1 MNPGLPANKV
11 IDFAREFIHRLEQ
24 NSDCIKEQ
32 HPTLIWQDYVFHS
45 DTFRRAHVNIV
56 DARDTRGLYLFH
68 CCIFPK
74 LNDTS
79 PIYGLDIIAGETK
92 ISGAFH
98 DFSKT
103 IDPNHPM
110 MLWFEKNVEN
120 LSWRRPREL
129 PEWAQSIF
137 STAIIAAGAINSE
150 EEIDQL
156 ISFSQTSLDYYLGN
170 VGSSTFPTGD
180 FSIEQ
185 NFYCQQQKLNPHNA
199 RTMQHL
205 GLTADEADY
214 FVQNVMFPE
223 VK

>member
-1 MNPGLPANKV
+1 MNPGLPANK
-11 IDFAREFIHRLEQ
+11 IINFADRFISRLEKY
-24 NSDCIKEQ
+24 SICIKDE
-32 HPTLIWQDYVFHS
+32 HPKLIWQDYLFHS
-45 DTFRRAHVNIV
+45 NVFRRAHVNVV
-56 DARDTRGLYLFH
+56 DARESRGLYLFH
-68 CCIFPK
+68 CCIFPN
-74 LNDTS
+74 LQDSS
-79 PIYGLDIIAGETK
+79 PIFGLDIIAGETK

-103 IDPNHPM
+103 ADDNHAM
-110 MLWFEKNVEN
+110 MQWFEKRVEN

-137 STAIIAAGAINSE
+137 SPAIIAAGAINTE

-156 ISFSQTSLDYYLGN
+156 ITLSLENLDYYLAN
-170 VGSSTFPTGD
+170 VGLTNFPTSN
-180 FSIEQ
+180 FLKEQ
-185 NFYCQQQKLNPHNA
+185 NFYCQQRKLNPHNA

-205 GLTADEADY
+205 GLTEEETNY

>member
-1 MNPGLPANKV
+1 MCFNKV
-11 IDFAREFIHRLEQ
+11 IDFSNKFISRLEKD
-24 NSDCIKEQ
+24 SDVSKEE
-32 HPTLIWQDYVFHS
+32 HPTLIWRDYVFRNNN
-45 DTFRRAHVNIV
+45 FRRAHVNIV
-56 DARDTRGLYLFH
+56 DARESRGLYLFH
-68 CCIFPK
+68 CCIFPY
-74 LNDTS
+74 LQDTS
-79 PIYGLDIIAGETK
+79 PIFGLDIIAGETK

-103 IDPNHPM
+103 VDPNHSM
-110 MLWFEKNVEN
+110 MLWFEKQVEK
-120 LSWRRPREL
+120 LTWRRPREL

-137 STAIIAAGAINSE
+137 SPAIIAAGAINTE

-156 ISFSQTSLDYYLGN
+156 ISMSLENLNYYINN
-170 VGSSTFPTGD
+170 VGSTTFPTGD
-180 FSIEQ
+180 FSKEQ

-205 GLTADEADY
+205 GLTPDEANY

>member
-11 IDFAREFIHRLEQ
+11 IDFAKEFICQLEQ
-24 NSDCIKEQ
+24 NSHCIKEQ
-32 HPTLIWQDYVFHS
+32 HPTLIWQDYVFYS

-74 LNDTS
+74 LTDTS
-79 PIYGLDIIAGETK
+79 PIYGLDIIAGGTK

-103 IDPNHPM
+103 ADPNHSM
-110 MLWFEKNVEN
+110 MLWFEKSVET

-129 PEWAQSIF
+129 PEWAQLIF
-137 STAIIAAGAINSE
+137 SPAIIAAGAISTE

-156 ISFSQTSLDYYLGN
+156 ITFSQNSLQYYLNN
-170 VGSSTFPTGD
+170 VGMTTFPTGD
-180 FSIEQ
+180 FSKEQ
-185 NFYCQQQKLNPHNA
+185 NYYCQQQKLNPHNA

-205 GLTADEADY
+205 GLTAEEANY

>member
-1 MNPGLPANKV
+1 MIPGLCFNKV
-11 IDFAREFIHRLEQ
+11 IEFSSKFIARLEQ
-24 NSDCIKEQ
+24 GSDVFRDE
-32 HPTLIWQDYVFHS
+32 HPTLLWRDFVFRN

-56 DARDTRGLYLFH
+56 DARDSRGLYLFH
-68 CCIFPK
+68 CCIFPN

-79 PIYGLDIIAGETK
+79 PIFGLDIIAGETK

-103 IDPNHPM
+103 VDSTHTM
-110 MLWFEKNVEN
+110 MQWFEKRVET
-120 LSWRRPREL
+120 LSWRKPREL

-137 STAIIAAGAINSE
+137 SPAIIAAGAINTE

-156 ISFSQTSLDYYLGN
+156 IRLSLENLDYYLLT
-170 VGSSTFPTGD
+170 VGFTTSPTSN
-180 FSIEQ
+180 FSKEQ
-185 NFYCQQQKLNPHNA
+185 NYYCQQQKLNPHNG

-205 GLTADEADY
+205 GLTAKEAEY
-214 FVQNVMFPE
+214 FVQNMMFPE